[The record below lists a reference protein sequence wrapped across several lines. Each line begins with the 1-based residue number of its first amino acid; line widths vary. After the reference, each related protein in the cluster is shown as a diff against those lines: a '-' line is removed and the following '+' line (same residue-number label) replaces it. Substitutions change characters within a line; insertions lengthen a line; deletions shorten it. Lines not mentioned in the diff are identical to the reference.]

1 MPADT
6 NRQIEA
12 IHSML
17 TAGHRSIRM
26 ARHSLILW
34 GLAGG
39 MLVVFTDWVI
49 SEERFPVHWQRA
61 VAEFAWLG
69 LVLSMVGIVDYH
81 YTRENVRA
89 RGETIS
95 FTHAQVIKVWWLLI
109 AMGVLITFGMHFF
122 GGGYMVY
129 GMWLVLLGIGLY
141 VHGLF
146 SEQML
151 EWVGVIMI
159 LLGIVPLAF
168 KLPFEAIKWLTA
180 AVLGIGM
187 PVLSLM
193 LDGGQ
198 SRRVIR
204 RLAQSVLW
212 LTVVLAPAA
221 VAYQY
226 IQSVQWVNAPVVSL
240 EKYLQQQAA
249 AGEQIVV
256 LPAGTVVPLRIEIE
270 GNVLQADQALS
281 MPLVLLQPLEVV
293 AVDDKLD
300 GRFRLS
306 DGSRVY
312 RRSSLRIT
320 VTEMQA
326 SLSPTTG
333 PVVKTRLDVDVGD

>member
-34 GLAGG
+34 GVAGG
-39 MLVVFTDWVI
+39 LLSVITDWVI

-61 VAEFAWLG
+61 VAEFVWLG
-69 LVLSMVGIVDYH
+69 LVLSAIGIVDYH
-81 YTRENVRA
+81 YTREHVRA
-89 RGETIS
+89 RGETLS

-109 AMGVLITFGMHFF
+109 AMGVLITFGMNFF

-129 GMWLVLLGIGLY
+129 GVWLVLLGLGLY

-159 LLGIVPLAF
+159 LLGIVPLALQ
-168 KLPFEAIKWLTA
+168 LPFELIKWLTA

-198 SRRVIR
+198 SRRAMR

-212 LTVVLAPAA
+212 LMAVLAPAA

-226 IQSVQWVNAPVVSL
+226 IESIQWVNAPPVSL
-240 EKYLQQQAA
+240 EKYLQQPAA
-249 AGEQIVV
+249 AGEQIVA

-270 GNVLQADQALS
+270 GNILQAGQTLS
-281 MPLVLLQPLEVV
+281 MPLVLSRSLEVV

-300 GRFRLS
+300 GRFRMT
-306 DGSRVY
+306 DGARVY
-312 RRSSLRIT
+312 RRSSLRMA
-320 VTEMQA
+320 VTELQA

-333 PVVKTRLDVDVGD
+333 PVLKARLNVDVGN